1 MVDPQEK
8 GIIMDENDALNRILV
23 VEDRLKALVE
33 RAENAAVRAEN
44 AANGNRVDPAPA
56 PVDTA
61 PQPPSNPTWAQE
73 LDEASPARGTPK
85 IDLPLKTGP

>member
-1 MVDPQEK
+1 MDNEQAVRDQEQQLRTLLS
-8 GIIMDENDALNRILV
+8 A
-23 VEDRLKALVE
+23 EDRIKALVE

-44 AANGNRVDPAPA
+44 AANGNKVDPTPP

-85 IDLPLKTGP
+85 IDLPRKTGP